1 MPGLRQ
7 IPGKAVAFLRR
18 RKAPAPPRTD
28 ALQRATK
35 GTMQVATRALQVAGL
50 LPRRAAPA
58 RMFNPNLLDH
68 LHLPLSRHRE
78 C

>member
-1 MPGLRQ
+1 
-7 IPGKAVAFLRR
+7 
-18 RKAPAPPRTD
+18 
-28 ALQRATK
+28 
-35 GTMQVATRALQVAGL
+35 MQVATRALQVAGL